1 MSVTCY
7 VCNGKLQSTIV
18 LVMPEVV
25 DAVQKKDKRILLRYA
40 VKVTCVTINVVICY
54 LQGRFQYMHYSLSM
68 GSETVTG
75 VIV

>member
-1 MSVTCY
+1 
-7 VCNGKLQSTIV
+7 
-18 LVMPEVV
+18 MPEVV

-54 LQGRFQYMHYSLSM
+54 LQGRFQYMHYSLM